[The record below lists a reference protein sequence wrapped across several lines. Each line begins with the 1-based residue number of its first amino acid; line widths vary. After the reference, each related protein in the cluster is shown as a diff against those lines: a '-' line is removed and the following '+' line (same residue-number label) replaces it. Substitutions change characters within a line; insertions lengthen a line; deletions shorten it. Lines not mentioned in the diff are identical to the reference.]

1 MSAEI
6 RRIKRERRRVVR
18 EVMQYIIAIAV
29 ILVISIEWI

>member
-6 RRIKRERRRVVR
+6 RRRKRERRRVVR